1 MRKETIPVDDQSSTL
16 QSSDGPLPGSL
27 ALELQK
33 EAPPAAVHPLGVMT
47 SSPLR
52 VTRSMVASRNENSSK
67 AKIVNASPNR
77 MNEKT
82 QQSQTGRGF
91 ADDTLICS
99 APIAAEESQPPGVV
113 VSQPQNERKM
123 FLVFVK
129 VLLKYLEKVNDDSLR
144 KHAKAIIAECTVR
157 NRNGDSDYLC
167 LQGAVERRLQQN
179 LGRWHWDRA
188 QICYHRFLE
197 RCRMPSTIAVTSS
210 ACV

>member
-52 VTRSMVASRNENSSK
+52 
-67 AKIVNASPNR
+67 
-77 MNEKT
+77 
-82 QQSQTGRGF
+82 
-91 ADDTLICS
+91 
-99 APIAAEESQPPGVV
+99 
-113 VSQPQNERKM
+113 
-123 FLVFVK
+123 